1 MSEKK
6 WWEKPVRMLRHDFI
20 SGYDELTRRDLEKL
34 AREKKEKWH
43 INCEWMVGSLGA
55 SPGRGFQTTFEAKG
69 FERVPGFEK
78 FDLLRKYLPYAH
90 KYGIH
95 LLSYLNLHWFS
106 YEFAKKHPG
115 WEQIT
120 SSGKPYGELF
130 PLYGNG
136 TTFCVNSPWRE
147 WAFSLI
153 EEAMKTGIDGI
164 FMDGPVI
171 FPDCCYCSSCQER
184 FYSIYHKKIPLEDWQ
199 SPLWRKSL
207 SFREES
213 MALFLKDAQERVK
226 KINPEGVIFLNAGG
240 WHPGSWRVA
249 RDIQK
254 LSPYQNFNGA
264 EAFFHLHSGEHYLF
278 DSSIMAKYLRAE
290 DKPVVVFTHH
300 AQGVWH
306 YIPLAARE
314 IEIALLQTIAN
325 KANPWIAIFESKY
338 SPDRESFERAQ
349 NVFAFQEKNEKYYT
363 DTESIAEIALLF
375 SFQTSSLYISSLPSL
390 YKDLGTGIER
400 DLIFDKG
407 SGKKII
413 DWKKRKEVCEGLL
426 SLSHMGYYSI
436 LTRNHFLFDII
447 LDNSLTEEKLK
458 KYKVLILPDAC
469 LLSDEKLKIIK
480 SFVSRGGS
488 LISSFEAGFYD
499 EEGKEKKNRMF
510 EILGIKK
517 IDGLFPT
524 VKGENYFKADKDIF
538 GFQKN
543 QLIER
548 SPYAVQITPE
558 EKVSSFFTFL
568 NPLPRIYLPL
578 RGNSKYPA
586 ILINKFGR
594 GKVIYFPFDIG
605 SFYGEYKPESHEKI
619 LKESINYLLKP
630 TLITNAPPTV
640 EIEVYKKSRST
651 IFHFVNLSGD
661 MQRPLTNII
670 PVKNIEV
677 EFSSGNPSKKVFALK
692 DNKRIPFSFSKGKLK
707 FKISLDNYEVV
718 VCE

>member
-1 MSEKK
+1 MAKK
-6 WWEKPVRMLRHDFI
+6 EWWKKPVRMMRHDFI
-20 SGYDELTRRDLEKL
+20 SGYDELTRIDLEKL
-34 AREKKEKWH
+34 AREKKKKWH
-43 INCEWMVGSLGA
+43 INCEWIVGTPGA

-78 FDLLRKYLPYAH
+78 FDLLRNYLPYAH

-95 LLSYLNLHWFS
+95 LLTYLNLHWFS

-120 SSGKPYGELF
+120 SSGKPYGELY

-171 FPDCCYCSSCQER
+171 FPDCCYCPYCQEK
-184 FYSIYHKKIPLEDWQ
+184 FYSIYHEKIPYEDWQ
-199 SPLWRKSL
+199 NPLWRKFL
-207 SFREES
+207 LFREES

-240 WHPGSWRVA
+240 WYPGSWRVA
-249 RDIQK
+249 RNIQK

-264 EAFFHLHSGEHYLF
+264 EAFFHLYSGEHYLF
-278 DSSIMAKYLRAE
+278 ESSIMAKYLRAE
-290 DKPVVVFTHH
+290 GKPAVVFTHH

-306 YIPLAARE
+306 YIPLAPRE

-338 SPDRESFERAQ
+338 SHDIESFERAQ
-349 NVFAFQEKNEKYYT
+349 KIFAFQEKNEKYYT
-363 DTESIAEIALLF
+363 ETESISDIAILF
-375 SFQTSSLYISSLPSL
+375 SFQTSSFHISSLSSL
-390 YKDLGTGIER
+390 YKDLGTGIEK
-400 DLIFDKG
+400 DLIIDKG

-413 DWKKRKEVCEGLL
+413 DWKKRKQICEELL
-426 SLSHMGYYSI
+426 TLSYKGFYSI

-447 LDNSLTEEKLK
+447 LDGSLTEEKLK

-469 LLSDEKLKIIK
+469 LLSDEQLKIIK
-480 SFVSRGGS
+480 SFVFEGGNV
-488 LISSFEAGFYD
+488 IASFEAGFYD
-499 EEGKEKKNRMF
+499 EEGKEKKKRIF
-510 EILGIKK
+510 ELFGIKK
-517 IDGLFPT
+517 IDGLFPPI
-524 VKGENYFKADKDIF
+524 KGENYFKADKNIF

-548 SPYAVQITPE
+548 SPYAFKIIPE
-558 EKVSSFFTFL
+558 NKVKTFFTFL
-568 NPLPRIYLPL
+568 NPIPRVYLPL
-578 RGNSKYPA
+578 KGESKYPA
-586 ILINKFGR
+586 ILINKFGK
-594 GKVIYFPFDIG
+594 GNVIYFPFNFG
-605 SFYGEYKPESHEKI
+605 SFYGEYKPENYEKI
-619 LKESINYLLKP
+619 LRESIKYLIKP
-630 TLITNAPPTV
+630 ALITNAPPTL
-640 EIEVYKKSRST
+640 EIEVYRKSYST
-651 IFHFVNLSGD
+651 IFHFVNLTGD
-661 MQRPLTNII
+661 MQRPITTII
-670 PVKNIEV
+670 PVKDIEV
-677 EFSSGNPSKKVFALK
+677 EFSHTNPVKKVFALK
-692 DNKRIPFSFSKGKLK
+692 EKKKIPFSFEEGKLK
-707 FKISLDNYEVV
+707 FKLSVDNYEVV